1 MEEIVAGMEFTPAN
15 VSAAESGEA
24 YEKSVAETGTPNE
37 GEAYPPVEEP
47 VKYLT
52 ANEVRA
58 LEDLPPVPPEDT
70 QYFVPLNMEPVLVV
84 DPPYFTLTD
93 ADLKKAYDDA
103 VALWKP
109 GHIRAKQTG
118 YLLYNSLDLPI
129 VLSEHVLQ
137 YLFDRAAELAP
148 PEAK

>member
-1 MEEIVAGMEFTPAN
+1 VENVVEGMEFVPATW
-15 VSAAESGEA
+15 EA
-24 YEKSVAETGTPNE
+24 YEKSLAETGTPND
-37 GEAYPPVEEP
+37 GEAYPPVVPIELLADTP
-47 VKYLT
+47 AKYLT
-52 ANEVRA
+52 VDEVRA
-58 LEDLPPVPPEDT
+58 MEDLQPPAPE
-70 QYFVPLNMEPVLVV
+70 PLVFIV
-84 DPPYFTLTD
+84 DPPYFTLTA

-109 GHIRAKQTG
+109 GHLRAKQTG

-129 VLSEHVLQ
+129 ELSAHVLQ